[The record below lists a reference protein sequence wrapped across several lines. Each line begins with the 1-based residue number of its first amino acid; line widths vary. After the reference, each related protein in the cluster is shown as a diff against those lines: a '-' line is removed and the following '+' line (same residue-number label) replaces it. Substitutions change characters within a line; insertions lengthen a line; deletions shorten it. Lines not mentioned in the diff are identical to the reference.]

1 MAAWEMP
8 MPDCSPLVEKLK
20 EYKACPIP
28 PGMAWA
34 CVSWY
39 DPDAETNRTAT
50 LRKEQKAW
58 PWKEKAIVRAVLG
71 AALVMAQKRRHLVK
85 ETSDKMVQLLQE
97 QMKTLQNQPTAKCN
111 ITQQLLTA
119 LSNTSN

>member
-1 MAAWEMP
+1 

-50 LRKEQKAW
+50 LRTKS
-58 PWKEKAIVRAVLG
+58 
-71 AALVMAQKRRHLVK
+71 MAMERKSHCACCAGSSI
-85 ETSDKMVQLLQE
+85 SDGTE
-97 QMKTLQNQPTAKCN
+97 EEAPG
-111 ITQQLLTA
+111 
-119 LSNTSN
+119 